1 MSSEADAAAAT
12 VALFDTLYTGD
23 YCVVAA
29 SVLYIHDCF
38 ITFEQEVTCFWTAK
52 RTGASFLFFA
62 NRWISM
68 ANYVMTL
75 VALVVPFSCGSFQ
88 QAMYVG
94 EILQLVPGAVFSALR
109 AFVLSRSKLLGA
121 LVLALSLVPVG
132 ANLVAYSY
140 QLSGAN
146 LPPFGCVR
154 TDDTTAEVS
163 LRHRIVTVISRV
175 PLIVADMLLIY
186 ITWAKLNARSS
197 LRDIQQ
203 LDKRRSLSDILF
215 RDGTVLFILNVLHLV
230 LAVTALAVEENGTS
244 YVTVFTAPLT
254 AILIS
259 RFLLDLQHADQAVM
273 RLDPDDPLHSSRD
286 PYDTPSFI
294 ASIGAFVNPDLPER
308 SDDGLEWDS
317 GSGSSLSGEH
327 EGGVQATTSSRSY
340 A

>member
-1 MSSEADAAAAT
+1 MSSEADAAAAIA
-12 VALFDTLYTGD
+12 ALFDTLYTGD

-38 ITFEQEVTCFWTAK
+38 VTLEREVACFWTAK

-75 VALVVPFSCGSFQ
+75 AALVVPFSSDK
-88 QAMYVG
+88 AMYAG

-140 QLSGAN
+140 QLSGAK

-163 LRHRIVTVISRV
+163 LRRRSAVTVISRV

-186 ITWAKLNARSS
+186 ITWTKLNARSS

-203 LDKRRSLSDILF
+203 LGKRRSLSEILF
-215 RDGTVLFILNVLHLV
+215 RDGTIYFIVLFILNILHLV
-230 LAVTALAVEENGTS
+230 FAVTALAVEENGTS

-308 SDDGLEWDS
+308 SDDGL
-317 GSGSSLSGEH
+317 GSGLSGEH
-327 EGGVQATTSSRSY
+327 EGGVQATTSSRSS